1 MSPNVRLDFRFMNNN
16 GSIGCWAYPRRH
28 ARGLSTCV
36 ALFPFVACGCTQL
49 TNETSGDRAR
59 LTASLLL
66 PDEISVIGP
75 FTGFVNFDDQ
85 PGVDGIEL
93 CIQPLN
99 AFDEPIRLVGTL
111 RVELLSYV
119 GTSGDPRGEQIAQW
133 EIPLSSKADQ
143 NTHWNRATRMYE
155 LHLDL
160 DRTSLKS
167 ESKYVLQLT
176 TTDAFG
182 SMVSSHHVIELGR
195 L

>member
-1 MSPNVRLDFRFMNNN
+1 M
-16 GSIGCWAYPRRH
+16 
-28 ARGLSTCV
+28 CV
-36 ALFPFVACGCTQL
+36 VFLPLISFGCTQL
-49 TNETSGDRAR
+49 TSDAAGDRAR

-66 PDEISVIGP
+66 PDEISVVSP
-75 FTGFVNFDDQ
+75 FTGFVNFDDE
-85 PGVDGIEL
+85 PGIDGIQL

-99 AFDEPIRLVGTL
+99 TFDEPIRLVGSL

-160 DRTSLKS
+160 DRTSVKP

-195 L
+195 F

>member
-1 MSPNVRLDFRFMNNN
+1 MLSNRRLDFRFMSDT
-16 GSIGCWAYPRRH
+16 GSIGCWGFPRLHR
-28 ARGLSTCV
+28 RRLSTCV
-36 ALFPFVACGCTQL
+36 VFFPFVACGCTQL
-49 TNETSGDRAR
+49 TNDTTGDRAR
-59 LTASLLL
+59 QVASLLL
-66 PDEISVIGP
+66 PDEISVVSP

-99 AFDEPIRLVGTL
+99 TFDEPIRLVGTL

-119 GTSGDPRGEQIAQW
+119 GSSGDPRGEQIAQW

-160 DRTSLKS
+160 DRTSVKS

>member
-1 MSPNVRLDFRFMNNN
+1 MSNTR
-16 GSIGCWAYPRRH
+16 SIGCWGFPRLHGR
-28 ARGLSTCV
+28 RLSTRV
-36 ALFPFVACGCTQL
+36 ILLPLIACGCTQL
-49 TNETSGDRAR
+49 TNDTSGDRAR
-59 LTASLLL
+59 RAASLLL
-66 PDEISVIGP
+66 PDEITLVRP
-75 FTGFVNFDDQ
+75 FTGFVNFDDE

-99 AFDEPIRLVGTL
+99 TFDEPIRLVGML

-160 DRTSLKS
+160 DQTSLKS

-182 SMVSSHHVIELGR
+182 SIASSHHVIELGR
-195 L
+195 TPGAGRS

>member
-1 MSPNVRLDFRFMNNN
+1 MAFLPLISL
-16 GSIGCWAYPRRH
+16 
-28 ARGLSTCV
+28 
-36 ALFPFVACGCTQL
+36 GCTQL
-49 TNETSGDRAR
+49 TSKTTGDRAR
-59 LTASLLL
+59 QTASLLL
-66 PDEISVIGP
+66 PDEINVVSP

-85 PGVDGIEL
+85 PGIAV

-99 AFDEPIRLVGTL
+99 TFDEPIRLVGSL

-119 GTSGDPRGEQIAQW
+119 GTSGDPRGPQIAQW
-133 EIPLSSKADQ
+133 EISLSSKADQ

-155 LHLDL
+155 FHLDL
-160 DRTSLKS
+160 ASTTVKP

-182 SMVSSHHVIELGR
+182 SMVTSHHVIELGR